1 MTRRRRRGGYR
12 CRGTRPAVDFWPR
25 EAGVQSWHTA
35 VLSPILRAGTRY
47 GFTGLCFDP
56 GEPRL
61 PAGSGQGGG
70 EWTEGDASPVV
81 PAADRRG
88 PTADEYRRG
97 DFNRFFDTLYPPV
110 HALAQRLG
118 IDETW
123 LLGLAAYESYW
134 LGPHDRRLNNPFG
147 TTHGGGPN
155 VGYGS
160 IGAAVAY
167 WEARFGPAVRGAVS
181 AEDFAQRLWQAHYNR
196 KTPNW
201 REQLIAVIRS
211 VPRNSMTGGQGEL
224 ADDPRPSP
232 DSRFGRGG
240 GAADFQIPLAS
251 NHFTNP
257 DYGFAVEIPPG
268 LMGCVSD
275 EGADHGVSIPLERDS
290 RCKSYRRKPHVDIYA
305 EYNMPGDA
313 KTPLQRAR
321 IECPDPKAEKIVVL
335 KGWRLGGRGAAGCLT
350 RFRRKR
356 IRLDLFTLHEH
367 AAIVVGASLTTTAG
381 RYRRDLRVFRRIVG
395 AIRLAPEAPGG

>member
-1 MTRRRRRGGYR
+1 MLAAIRSEWRRRRADGIHRSMAFAGDGLVLGAGTVLARGAVGRQAFVPAPCDPEERVAALLSVAYR
-12 CRGTRPAVDFWPR
+12 RLFEPGAIDRVRRASQCWSRGEPCLALIHLALLGLPPLDDDAAWRLYLAERAIDGGVPAD
-25 EAGVQSWHTA
+25 E
-35 VLSPILRAGTRY
+35 LLRAVAG
-47 GFTGLCFDP
+47 GPASVKAGFDP

-211 VPRNSMTGGQGEL
+211 VPR
-224 ADDPRPSP
+224 R
-232 DSRFGRGG
+232 
-240 GAADFQIPLAS
+240 
-251 NHFTNP
+251 
-257 DYGFAVEIPPG
+257 
-268 LMGCVSD
+268 
-275 EGADHGVSIPLERDS
+275 
-290 RCKSYRRKPHVDIYA
+290 
-305 EYNMPGDA
+305 
-313 KTPLQRAR
+313 
-321 IECPDPKAEKIVVL
+321 
-335 KGWRLGGRGAAGCLT
+335 T
-350 RFRRKR
+350 R
-356 IRLDLFTLHEH
+356 
-367 AAIVVGASLTTTAG
+367 
-381 RYRRDLRVFRRIVG
+381 
-395 AIRLAPEAPGG
+395 